1 MEKGIVLRYSFF
13 LLRSSF
19 EGSYDGNCTSSSGSV
34 DAIVSDDAL
43 SAGRAAAAR
52 RGAARRALRFA
63 ERLADRF
70 AGRARFVRRDALIF
84 FEPFLLADLR
94 DLAAV
99 FAFFRRFLAMRAPPS
114 EWALY
119 SI

>member
-1 MEKGIVLRYSFF
+1 V
-13 LLRSSF
+13 
-19 EGSYDGNCTSSSGSV
+19 
-34 DAIVSDDAL
+34 L
-43 SAGRAAAAR
+43 SAGRAAAR

-70 AGRARFVRRDALIF
+70 AVRARFGRRDALIF

-94 DLAAV
+94 DFAAV
-99 FAFFRRFLAMRAPPS
+99 FAFFRRFLAMRGPPS